1 MTSYYVAQAFVEGPR
16 EEIAGMLNTILRN
29 VGVDSLLSDMDDV
42 ASANLKIKNPKTGL
56 SLGLRRSDFFDEEL
70 VLEAGL
76 QQKRDS
82 FLAENAEYITADE
95 YVNLVEVTE
104 KDGNWAVEFT
114 EAEVECESNLDWPD
128 WDDIARAYGFKTIV
142 DVFDQASRLDFC
154 YSWVLTPDKT
164 DRGHVGKQIIEPR
177 HPLGDYYEEFEK
189 LKKLD
194 PVRYR
199 ELKINQLESLIL
211 EIQEDIA
218 VERINTIAEKAE
230 RNGGHVFIPE
240 YITDEWPASLC
251 PADIESIEVHP
262 DNPFF
267 TSEGNCLLSKDLTE
281 VILGCRNSIIPDSV
295 KHVRQ
300 GAFYN
305 IPGGKEIEEK
315 YSSPDDYELPF

>member
-104 KDGNWAVEFT
+104 KDGNWVVKFT
-114 EAEVECESNLDWPD
+114 EGEDECDTNIDWPD
-128 WDDIARAYGFKTIV
+128 WEAK
-142 DVFDQASRLDFC
+142 
-154 YSWVLTPDKT
+154 
-164 DRGHVGKQIIEPR
+164 
-177 HPLGDYYEEFEK
+177 
-189 LKKLD
+189 
-194 PVRYR
+194 
-199 ELKINQLESLIL
+199 
-211 EIQEDIA
+211 
-218 VERINTIAEKAE
+218 

-240 YITDEWPASLC
+240 DITDECPAFLR

-262 DNPFF
+262 DNPSFS
-267 TSEGNCLLSKDLTE
+267 SEGNCLLSKDRTE
-281 VILGCRNSIIPDSV
+281 VILGCRNSVIPDSV
-295 KHVRQ
+295 RHVCQ
-300 GAFYN
+300 GAFRN
-305 IPGGKEIEEK
+305 IPGGREIEEK
-315 YSSPDDYELPF
+315 YSCDDDSFLPF

>member
-82 FLAENAEYITADE
+82 FFAENAEYITADAN
-95 YVNLVEVTE
+95 VNLVGLTE
-104 KDGNWAVEFT
+104 KDGNWIVEFRDG
-114 EAEVECESNLDWPD
+114 EDECDPNLDWPD
-128 WDDIARAYGFKTIV
+128 WEDIARAYGFRIIV
-142 DVFDQASRLDFC
+142 DLYDSSQRPDFC
-154 YSWVLTPDKT
+154 YSWIIMPDKT
-164 DRGHVGKQIIEPR
+164 DRSHVDKRIIEPE
-177 HPLGDYYEEFEK
+177 HPLKKYYDGFER
-189 LKKLD
+189 LKELD

-199 ELKINQLESLIL
+199 ELKISQLEDLIH

-218 VERINTIAEKAE
+218 VERINIVAEKAK

-240 YITDEWPASLC
+240 DITDECPAFLR

-262 DNPFF
+262 DNPSFS
-267 TSEGNCLLSKDLTE
+267 SEGNCLLSKDRTE
-281 VILGCRNSIIPDSV
+281 VILGCRNSVIPDSV
-295 KHVRQ
+295 RHVCQ
-300 GAFYN
+300 GAFRN
-305 IPGGKEIEEK
+305 IPGGREIEEK
-315 YSSPDDYELPF
+315 YSCDDDSFLPF